1 MNGHQQ
7 QFSCGGGQNQT
18 IDSTTLSSS
27 TPSQNKK
34 SVDKGSDEYKK
45 RRERNNI
52 AVRKSR
58 EKAKMRSRE
67 TERRVAELSKENQL
81 YRAQY
86 EELRREFN
94 VLKSLLLKTGLTEQV
109 IDDEAQRYTTT
120 TIQHQQINQVS
131 NNHHPVHNHMA
142 SANSNQTQYTNAVI
156 DQWTDG
162 MNAYVEDWAT

>member
-1 MNGHQQ
+1 M
-7 QFSCGGGQNQT
+7 
-18 IDSTTLSSS
+18 
-27 TPSQNKK
+27 
-34 SVDKGSDEYKK
+34 
-45 RRERNNI
+45 

-58 EKAKMRSRE
+58 EKAKLRSRE

-109 IDDEAQRYTTT
+109 IEDEAQRQTM
-120 TIQHQQINQVS
+120 QQQISQTSS
-131 NNHHPVHNHMA
+131 NAHNHMLVA
-142 SANSNQTQYTNAVI
+142 SNHHLVSSLNNHAALKGANCNPIPSANNQAHYTATAIEPI

-162 MNAYVEDWAT
+162 IGTYVDDTY